1 MKKSFKLSV
10 IMPVYNEVNTV
21 EEIIRRVLRRR
32 EVYELVV
39 VDDGSTDS
47 TVQKLKGLKC
57 KKLTIVY
64 KDRNEGK
71 GAAIKTGLETAT
83 GTHIIIQDSDLEYDP
98 RDYRI
103 MIAQVLEGKAEVVY
117 GSRFYGPHKNMLF
130 WHKLANDALNLL
142 VNILFDTTIS
152 DCETC
157 YKLIPAELLRS
168 LKITSA
174 RFDFEIEVTCKILK
188 QGIRIWEVPIS
199 YAGREYKDGK
209 KIKFRDGVTAF
220 LRVLQY
226 RFL

>member
-10 IMPVYNEVNTV
+10 LMPVFNEEKTI
-21 EEIIRRVLRRR
+21 EEIIKSVLARK
-32 EVYELVV
+32 EVYELIV
-39 VDDGSTDS
+39 VDDGSSDGTS
-47 TVQKLKGLKC
+47 QKLQKLKH
-57 KKLTIVY
+57 KKLKIY
-64 KDRNEGK
+64 YQKNQGK
-71 GAAIKTGLETAT
+71 GAAIKTALDKAT
-83 GTHIIIQDSDLEYDP
+83 GTHAIIQDADLEYDP

-103 MIAQVLEGKAEVVY
+103 MIAQVVEGKAEVVY

-130 WHKLANDALNLL
+130 WHKLANDSLNLL
-142 VNILFDTTIS
+142 INILFDTTIS

-157 YKLIPAELLRS
+157 YKLIPVDLFKS
-168 LKITSA
+168 LDISSK
-174 RFDFEIEVTCKILK
+174 RFDLEIELTCKILK

-209 KIKFRDGVTAF
+209 KIQLSDGIVAF